1 MALYWILL
9 AIDGAAAL
17 VALYFFFIGLA
28 DGSVSSFN
36 AGIWLALLGGLGA
49 VIGGG
54 MALNA
59 SGRRRTACAL
69 LSVLGC
75 SRTGAEQG
83 RPIAPLCQNK
93 RADRPRSGSARVSR
107 PVASA
112 QRDRKP
118 AQIGVGQ
125 EPHLPA
131 G

>member
-17 VALYFFFIGLA
+17 VALFFFFIGLG

-59 SGRRRTACAL
+59 AGRRRAACAWLAVLAVPAFGSGL
-69 LSVLGC
+69 LILLLIVLQPNF
-75 SRTGAEQG
+75 R
-83 RPIAPLCQNK
+83 
-93 RADRPRSGSARVSR
+93 
-107 PVASA
+107 
-112 QRDRKP
+112 
-118 AQIGVGQ
+118 
-125 EPHLPA
+125 
-131 G
+131 

>member
-9 AIDGAAAL
+9 AIDGVAAL

-59 SGRRRTACAL
+59 AGRRRAACTL
-69 LSVLGC
+69 LSVLAVPAFG
-75 SRTGAEQG
+75 
-83 RPIAPLCQNK
+83 
-93 RADRPRSGSARVSR
+93 SGLLILALIVLQPNFR
-107 PVASA
+107 
-112 QRDRKP
+112 
-118 AQIGVGQ
+118 
-125 EPHLPA
+125 
-131 G
+131 